1 MWVKICGITRL
12 EDAVE
17 AARFGADA
25 VGFVFAESPRRVTR
39 DQARTISRRMPDG
52 PAKVGVFVNSPLEDV
67 RETAGYCR
75 LDYVQLHGDE
85 DREYCA
91 ALGDMAIKAM
101 RVNGSVDI
109 ARAGNY
115 TCHTLL
121 FDCYDPKR
129 RGGTGKTF
137 DWTMLK
143 LLDGKP
149 RIIVA
154 GGLSPENVGA
164 AIKAARP
171 FGVDVS
177 SGIEIEPG
185 RKDPVMMHRFIEK
198 ARRAGYEVDGC

>member
-25 VGFVFAESPRRVTR
+25 VGFVFAESSRRVTP

-52 PAKVGVFVNSPLEDV
+52 PATVGVFVNSPLEEV
-67 RETAGYCR
+67 RETAWYCR

-85 DREYCA
+85 DQEYCA

-109 ARAGNY
+109 ARARDY
-115 TCHTLL
+115 PCHALL
-121 FDCYDPKR
+121 FDGYDPKR

-137 DWTMLK
+137 DWTILR
-143 LLDGKP
+143 LLDEKR

-164 AIKAARP
+164 AVKAARP

-177 SGIEIEPG
+177 SGIETEPG
-185 RKDPVMMHRFIEK
+185 RKDPVMMYRFIEK